1 MKSLIVLCLLLL
13 SACYTTEDDISPPG
27 EFAVSQYTYEI
38 ATKVFKGGA
47 ENLRL
52 VNFFHGQGKADKK
65 IFISDNRQVFN
76 KIDSVFYLPFNI
88 NSDTSVFCFERK
100 DLSRDTIWLGYKR
113 SMSIGWRQEVY
124 MTLNGIKVIKCS
136 SGIYMDSCLVSNRN
150 DLKSGTYSFLEVELK
165 VTLK

>member
-13 SACYTTEDDISPPG
+13 SACDTNEAGISPG
-27 EFAVSQYTYEI
+27 EFTSNQYTYEL

-113 SMSIGWRQEVY
+113 TMTTGWSHEVY
-124 MTLNGIKVIKCS
+124 MALSAIEVIKCS
-136 SGIYMDSCLVSNRN
+136 SGIYMDSCLVSSRN
-150 DLKSGTYSFLEVELK
+150 DLRSGTYSNLKVELK
-165 VTLK
+165 VILK